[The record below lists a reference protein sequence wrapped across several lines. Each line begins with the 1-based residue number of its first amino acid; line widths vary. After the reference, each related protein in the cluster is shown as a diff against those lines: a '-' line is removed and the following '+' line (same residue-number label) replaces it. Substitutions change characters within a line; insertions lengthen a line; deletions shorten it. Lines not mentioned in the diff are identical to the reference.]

1 MKRESK
7 LLHIVKNTYYH
18 VIVQP
23 FTATLMQRI
32 TITPIK
38 MILFSDVKSCN
49 SFTINARQ
57 ISRSTCKSI
66 VTY

>member
-1 MKRESK
+1 MKEESK
-7 LLHIVKNTYYH
+7 MLHIVKILIYH
-18 VIVQP
+18 VIVHP

-38 MILFSDVKSCN
+38 MILFSDVESCN